1 MSRLPSKIIL
11 CFILGGIFISSIFF
25 AFPQTSKAS
34 VPVHETALLK
44 EGPLDIAA
52 YTIAKQLLRRLIRE
66 IVGWIRTGDLDGG
79 PLFITNFRDFFYK
92 TQEDAKTI
100 FIESLLSPAIQATI
114 PSPFRD
120 IVTESTILAL
130 RTQGVH
136 IPSTLTGILEDE
148 DILYEDYSQSGL
160 IGLFDILTMPQNNSF
175 GRTMLALDDAEHE
188 IAQRIAEANTETIS
202 YSGFKGY
209 ADCLGILTNIVQG
222 DTCIKRLIKTPGI
235 NAKDLLS
242 SVFESD
248 IDTLEVADE
257 LSEIITAIVDRLITS
272 VLDFALSDSSI
283 DPFQGID
290 RTPPGGGGTTPPPPP
305 PPPGGSSSITAS
317 NSCVAGAPTNTIS
330 WTPLD
335 TQPSGLINLYGVH
348 YCTGAGCLP
357 LSTDPTAC
365 TTTIA
370 SQVTSCTHQ
379 NVVPGATY
387 GYRVFTQPVFGAGSP
402 ITDVASATVQSCTP

>member
-1 MSRLPSKIIL
+1 MSRLFSKTIF
-11 CFILGGIFISSIFF
+11 CFILGGIFLSSVLFW
-25 AFPQTSKAS
+25 APKTVEAS
-34 VPVHETALLK
+34 VPVFETALLK

-52 YTIAKQLLRRLIRE
+52 YTIAKTLLRQIMRE
-66 IVGWIRTGDLDGG
+66 IIGWIRTGDLDGG

-100 FIESLLSPAIQATI
+100 FIESLLSPAIQKTI

-130 RTQGVH
+130 RTPSVH
-136 IPSTLTGILEDE
+136 LPSTLTGIVADE

-188 IAQRIAEANTETIS
+188 IAQRISEANTETIS

-209 ADCLGILTNIVQG
+209 ADCLGVLTNIVQS
-222 DTCIKRLIKTPGI
+222 DTCIKRLIKTPGSS
-235 NAKDLLS
+235 AKDLLS
-242 SVFESD
+242 SVLESD
-248 IDTLEVADE
+248 LDTLEVADE
-257 LSEIITAIVDRLITS
+257 LSEIIAAIVDRLMTS
-272 VLDFALSDSSI
+272 ILDFDLSDSST
-283 DPFQGID
+283 DPFNGID
-290 RTPPGGGGTTPPPPP
+290 RTPPGQGETPPPPP
-305 PPPGGSSSITAS
+305 PPPESSSITAS
-317 NSCVAGAPTNTIS
+317 NSCIAGTPTNTIS
-330 WTPLD
+330 WTPLT
-335 TQPSGLINLYGVH
+335 TQPSGFNLYEVH

-370 SQVTSCTHQ
+370 SQITSCTHQ

-387 GYRVFTQPVFGAGSP
+387 GYRVFTQNVFATGNP